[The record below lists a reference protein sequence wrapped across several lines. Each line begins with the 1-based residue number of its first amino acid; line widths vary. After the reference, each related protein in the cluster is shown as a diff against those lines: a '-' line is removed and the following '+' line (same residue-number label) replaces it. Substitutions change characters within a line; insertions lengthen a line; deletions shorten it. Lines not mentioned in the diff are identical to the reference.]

1 MTSLRMRMVL
11 IVIVLLSASSCTV
24 ISDKASKKADKEN
37 AYLSTFLNKPLANLS
52 STFGK
57 PTQTLVENNQTV
69 HVYEIKGTIF
79 DCHRKFTIDNKNIVV
94 GFVSTCWD

>member
-1 MTSLRMRMVL
+1 
-11 IVIVLLSASSCTV
+11 LSASSCTV

-79 DCHRKFTIDNKNIVV
+79 DCQRKFTIDNKNIVI

>member
-1 MTSLRMRMVL
+1 MTSLRMIMVL

-69 HVYEIKGTIF
+69 HVYEIK
-79 DCHRKFTIDNKNIVV
+79 
-94 GFVSTCWD
+94 

>member
-1 MTSLRMRMVL
+1 MFKKYLALISLTFLVYSC
-11 IVIVLLSASSCTV
+11 SA
-24 ISDKASKKADKEN
+24 ISEKAKEKADKEKS
-37 AYLSTFLNKPLANLS
+37 YLATFLNKPLTNLS

-79 DCHRKFTIDNKNIVV
+79 DCQRKFTIDNKNIVV

>member
-1 MTSLRMRMVL
+1 MLKKFFILISL
-11 IVIVLLSASSCTV
+11 IFFTFSCAV
-24 ISDKASKKADKEN
+24 VSEKAKQKADKEN
-37 AYLSTFLNKPLANLS
+37 AYLATFLNKPVTNLN

-69 HVYEIKGTIF
+69 YVYEIKGTVF
-79 DCHRKFTIDNKNIVV
+79 DCQRKFTIDNKNNVI

>member
-69 HVYEIKGTIF
+69 HVYEIKGMIF
-79 DCHRKFTIDNKNIVV
+79 DCQRKFTIDNKNIVI